1 MKFIKW
7 ENNWLFFF
15 KISEFKLV
23 SFDVYYF
30 VRNVFEVVFVV
41 LGNIVVIV
49 LNLGVI
55 WEWFLL

>member
-23 SFDVYYF
+23 SFGVYYF

-49 LNLGVI
+49 LNFGVI